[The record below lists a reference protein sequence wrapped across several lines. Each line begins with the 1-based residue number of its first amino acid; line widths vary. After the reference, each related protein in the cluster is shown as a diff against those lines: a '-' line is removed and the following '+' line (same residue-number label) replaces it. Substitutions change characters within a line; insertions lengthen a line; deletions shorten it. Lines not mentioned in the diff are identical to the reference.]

1 MHKAFIM
8 GLAAASLLAA
18 TSADAQFRN
27 RGEQLATQARGGEE
41 MSYGRDEAQKL
52 DFHRAR
58 GNARAA
64 PLVLFVHGGGWTNG
78 SKENATGRHM
88 APHYTGLGYNFATI
102 DYRLVPE
109 GTVEQQGQDVA
120 DALAYLL
127 RRAGELGIDRS
138 KVVLMGH
145 SAGAHLVSLV
155 GTDPQYLQ
163 RSGLSY
169 RDIDGIIPL
178 DGAAYEVARQ
188 MQQSRLPLLKR
199 RYDDAFGQDPARQRA
214 LSPTH
219 QAAAPNASDWLI
231 LHVERDDGRQQAQE
245 LARALR
251 RGGSQAEVRELEGRR
266 MRGHMEINRSMGD
279 PDYEGT
285 PLVDRF
291 LARAFR

>member
-1 MHKAFIM
+1 
-8 GLAAASLLAA
+8 
-18 TSADAQFRN
+18 
-27 RGEQLATQARGGEE
+27 
-41 MSYGRDEAQKL
+41 
-52 DFHRAR
+52 
-58 GNARAA
+58 
-64 PLVLFVHGGGWTNG
+64 
-78 SKENATGRHM
+78 
-88 APHYTGLGYNFATI
+88 
-102 DYRLVPE
+102 
-109 GTVEQQGQDVA
+109 
-120 DALAYLL
+120 
-127 RRAGELGIDRS
+127 
-138 KVVLMGH
+138 
-145 SAGAHLVSLV
+145 
-155 GTDPQYLQ
+155 
-163 RSGLSY
+163 SY

-178 DGAAYEVARQ
+178 DGAAYDVAKQ
-188 MQQSRLPLLKR
+188 MEQSRLPLLKR